1 MFISWHQKQD
11 QIDQKTFDNCP
22 KLLAVGC
29 FCIGTNQVDL
39 DYANER
45 GVAVF
50 NSPFANTRSVAELV
64 IAEIICLARKLSL
77 RSDEVHKGVWN
88 KTHVGCYEVRGKTLG
103 IIGYGHIG
111 SQVGVL
117 AESLGMNVLFYD
129 VVPTM
134 AIGNATKF
142 DDMYDLIALSDFI
155 TLHVPETPTTKGMFG
170 VNELKHMKNGSYL
183 LNLSRGTVVDIEALA
198 EEIKSG
204 HVAGAAIDVYPE
216 EPSAAG
222 EKHTT
227 PLQGL
232 PNVILTP
239 HVGGSTEEAQKAI
252 GKEVGL
258 AMVSFI
264 NRGTTAGAVNF
275 PQLTPPRFPFKLTAL
290 QTST

>member
-1 MFISWHQKQD
+1 
-11 QIDQKTFDNCP
+11 
-22 KLLAVGC
+22 
-29 FCIGTNQVDL
+29 
-39 DYANER
+39 
-45 GVAVF
+45 
-50 NSPFANTRSVAELV
+50 
-64 IAEIICLARKLSL
+64 
-77 RSDEVHKGVWN
+77 
-88 KTHVGCYEVRGKTLG
+88 
-103 IIGYGHIG
+103 
-111 SQVGVL
+111 
-117 AESLGMNVLFYD
+117 MNVLFYD

-275 PQLTPPRFPFKLTAL
+275 PQLTPPPVSVQTHRITNVHLNIPGSLKDINKIAVDLDCNIAL
-290 QTST
+290 QFLSTERAVGYLIMDVDQDVAIELRDRIAKLECSIRTLIIK